1 MVGPTGSGKT
11 ELARSLSSL
20 SNAPFIKVEATH
32 FTEIGYHGK
41 DVDTIIKDLAAKTL
55 KSMQQRVSDMLGSMG
70 EDMEDAVNLM
80 LLDFMIGEDCTS
92 MKIREEKL
100 RNLKL
105 GLYDDLYV
113 NIELNHQLDNQRF
126 TSVIEYLKY
135 VTTEYKSLSKT
146 FENKL
151 EKQTVKVS
159 EARETLLQFLFIKLP
174 NRLDLKEAAILE
186 VENEG
191 IVFVDEI
198 DKLAVGVV
206 S

>member
-126 TSVIEYLKY
+126 TSVIDYLKY